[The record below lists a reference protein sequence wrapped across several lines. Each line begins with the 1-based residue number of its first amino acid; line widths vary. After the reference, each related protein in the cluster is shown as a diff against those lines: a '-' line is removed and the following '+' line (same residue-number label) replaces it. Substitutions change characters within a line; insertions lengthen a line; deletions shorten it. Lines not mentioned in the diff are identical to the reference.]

1 MLQLIKY
8 WSFMAWIKYNVNI
21 HVFLLRLY
29 FMKLIFHSKN
39 YTENNNI
46 QKKNITI
53 VGYMFAL
60 CVCMWRGGGVNF
72 KIKLN
77 LLELCPG

>member
-1 MLQLIKY
+1 MLQLLKY

-29 FMKLIFHSKN
+29 FMKLIFHYKN
-39 YTENNNI
+39 YTENNNTEKEYYNCRI
-46 QKKNITI
+46 H
-53 VGYMFAL
+53 VCFV
-60 CVCMWRGGGVNF
+60 CVYVEGGGNF